1 MSPEEARR
9 AIENARRQLQEA
21 LQQLTAERQAAVGA
35 AFEDL
40 AQRSQEIYEGQ
51 RDSASDLQEALRNT
65 GGGRRAT
72 LSDEQAEQLADRKYD
87 LQQELEALE
96 RDIQRVAQQFREQT
110 PEAADALNQALA
122 DLQSVQTGARLGYGG
137 DMILRGAPTQA
148 AAMDPVATS
157 ALRDLQRNTTEA
169 QALAD
174 SEAAGQGT
182 ETDPNA
188 ELRAQIQDL
197 RRQLQELQQQ
207 PGQAQN
213 GQGQGQGQEAQQGQ
227 PGQPGQGQPGQE
239 GQQGQPGQGNAQ
251 ANAGGQVGDRN
262 GGFGP
267 GGNGNYYDW
276 RRGGV
281 WDPRNRG
288 FWDNPGR
295 IDDVRDQL
303 SDTAQDLLT
312 RSNELRAQGLS
323 DEELRAVRELAD
335 ALRGS
340 ITGNPELI
348 EREFQQLVNL
358 AEQLELKL
366 SEDSAAG
373 TERAAVRAQAPT
385 EVAPGFEEAVAEY
398 YRRLSRSDR

>member
-1 MSPEEARR
+1 M
-9 AIENARRQLQEA
+9 
-21 LQQLTAERQAAVGA
+21 QA
-35 AFEDL
+35 
-40 AQRSQEIYEGQ
+40 
-51 RDSASDLQEALRNT
+51 
-65 GGGRRAT
+65 
-72 LSDEQAEQLADRKYD
+72 
-87 LQQELEALE
+87 
-96 RDIQRVAQQFREQT
+96 
-110 PEAADALNQALA
+110 
-122 DLQSVQTGARLGYGG
+122 GARLGYGA
-137 DMILRGAPTQA
+137 DAILRGSPTQA

-157 ALRDLQRNTTEA
+157 ALRDLQRDTAEA
-169 QALAD
+169 QALAN
-174 SEAAGQGT
+174 SEAAGQAT

-213 GQGQGQGQEAQQGQ
+213 GQNQNGQPGQGQQAQQGQ
-227 PGQPGQGQPGQE
+227 PGQQQGQQQGQAG
-239 GQQGQPGQGNAQ
+239 GQQGGQQ
-251 ANAGGQVGDRN
+251 ANANGGQIGDRN

-267 GGNGNYYDW
+267 GGYGGNYYDW

-295 IDDVRDQL
+295 IDDVREQL
-303 SDTAQDLLT
+303 NTTAQDLLT

-323 DEELRAVRELAD
+323 DEELRAVRELAE

-348 EREFQQLVNL
+348 EAEFQQLVNL
-358 AEQLELKL
+358 ADQLELRL
-366 SEDSAAG
+366 AADEG

-385 EVAPGFEEAVAEY
+385 QVAPGFEESVAEY